1 MSGYKDKRLIN
12 SILVIMCY
20 SYCKSGKAAAHD
32 RMALD
37 LYDTQGCRSY
47 LMSNSIVVGNH
58 ASALVLLGSDIANA
72 VEDHVKKS
80 IVLGKAKGAVIDALH
95 ASPVVIARYLS
106 AVDKKAEDAAAWLE
120 CRESVLHLIASSY
133 TKREYALYC
142 SDYKQLAESE
152 NDKRNVFLKVVGSV
166 IGKYAV
172 SLKGRE
178 AKDDLNARQAAE
190 NDRAAKATIEKGK
203 LVEPEILTLSVTS
216 KTGTDEERILKNIV
230 SIIGICSKAESP
242 KYDVNKVQKIVRECM
257 PLIGY
262 TIDPTLES

>member
-1 MSGYKDKRLIN
+1 MKN
-12 SILVIMCY
+12 V
-20 SYCKSGKAAAHD
+20 
-32 RMALD
+32 
-37 LYDTQGCRSY
+37 T
-47 LMSNSIVVGNH
+47 VVGNH

-95 ASPVVIARYLS
+95 ASPVVIARYLG
-106 AVDKKAEDAAAWLE
+106 AVDKKADDAAAWLE

-142 SDYKQLAESE
+142 RDHKSLADSE
-152 NDKRNVFLKVVGSV
+152 NDKRNEFVAKVGSV

-172 SLKGRE
+172 SLKARE
-178 AKDDLNARQAAE
+178 AKDDLNKRQAAE
-190 NDRAAKATIEKGK
+190 NERAAKATVETGK
-203 LVEPEILTLSVTS
+203 LVEPEILSLTVTS
-216 KTGTDEERILKNIV
+216 KTGTDEERMLKHIV
-230 SIIGICSKAESP
+230 SIIGICSKAETP
-242 KYDVNKVQKIVRECM
+242 KYDPAKIQRKVRECM

>member
-1 MSGYKDKRLIN
+1 MKN
-12 SILVIMCY
+12 V
-20 SYCKSGKAAAHD
+20 
-32 RMALD
+32 
-37 LYDTQGCRSY
+37 T
-47 LMSNSIVVGNH
+47 VVGNH

-72 VEDHVKKS
+72 VEDHNKKAFAAN
-80 IVLGKAKGAVIDALH
+80 KAKGVVIDALH

-106 AVDKKAEDAAAWLE
+106 AVDKKADDAAQWLE

-142 SDYKQLAESE
+142 RDHKSLAESE
-152 NDKRNVFLKVVGSV
+152 NDKRNVFVSKVGSV
-166 IGKYAV
+166 IGKYAA
-172 SLKGRE
+172 SLKARE

-190 NDRAAKATIEKGK
+190 NDRAAKATIETGET
-203 LVEPEILTLSVTS
+203 VEPEILSLSVTS
-216 KTGTDEERILKNIV
+216 KTGPDEERILKHIV